1 MSANPNLKL
10 NVLNDGGDQIFFVNQ
25 TTGVNSTLISTYSNT
40 TTSTNSSSAS
50 FVLSGGLSVA
60 NTSNSISYTAGGSVT
75 VAGGIA
81 VEKDTFIGGTI
92 YTPRISSGSI
102 ATPGLTVGTVHVTT
116 ITGGTI
122 QVSGNTSIGS
132 NLAVTGL
139 VQFNSTAI
147 STNSSTGST
156 VLQGGLS
163 INRNTNATSYT
174 QGGALTVLGGA
185 SVAQDTYV
193 GGTIY
198 TPRVSSGSIATP
210 GITAGVLYVTS
221 ITGGSIQV
229 SGDVTIGGSLT
240 VLGSTT
246 VLNVTTSNQVES
258 NVTSSNIYLI
268 GNLIAGYDSHTL
280 GNIYTTGG
288 NVGIGTTSPG
298 ATLDV
303 SGTARFTTSI
313 TTAALYSTNQTTTNG
328 VFTNISAS
336 GLRLTNN
343 FISTSTITIPNTTNT
358 YSATSGAVGLSGDLV
373 IAGKEL
379 MFTTTG
385 VNQPTVNG
393 RSSGTKIVLF
403 PSTNTTVGDYSLGIE
418 NRNMWLQVATP
429 QDGFK
434 FYQGTAANV
443 VIATE
448 GNLGINTTNPISKLH
463 VIGSNDIIS
472 VESLNT
478 GDRSTI
484 KFITNGNDWELGARG
499 STGNPDNVFYL
510 YNNGTSKYVMAVSS
524 TGNIGIGENVTP
536 GATLDVNGTA
546 RFTTSVTTGVLYSTN
561 QTTTNGVFTNLS
573 VGTTSLTT
581 LTAANVYSSL
591 GTFSNLVGVN
601 LSSSN
606 LIATV
611 ATIPNSILSNITS
624 NTIVITGG
632 VLSATFN
639 SNTIGSIFTTGGNI
653 GINTASPTAKLE
665 VVGSVLT
672 NHSSGIQ
679 QSSHIGPVIV
689 DKSYTLSSGNYS
701 GYGAYGLYK
710 ASSTQIALT
719 CPLNENGAEVC
730 LGYYADNSTF
740 TKAFHMDRFGDLFVN
755 TNQIIFSRFGHI
767 TANGNISSSNLYSTN
782 QTTTNGVF
790 TNLSAGTTS
799 LTTLTAANIY
809 SSLGTFTNLV
819 STNSTLTNLIVASET
834 VTNLSA
840 TNISSG
846 NISAANLYT
855 SLATVSNLVGV
866 NLSSTNLI
874 ATVSTIPNIVHTN
887 ISTSTLVASTVA
899 SNIVASTTYTGGNM
913 SLSGNL
919 NVAGTLTVVNITATN
934 LVDTNVSAGVVLS
947 STALSATGNSNT
959 LGNLFTTS
967 GNIGIAMT
975 SPSVRLDVNGTIR
988 ASTGILI
995 PGTQS
1000 IEFGHGVSGK
1010 EVNAGKIG
1018 YNSFVATGLTLVG
1031 AGTAAG
1037 ERLVY
1042 IYDNLQVHTGL
1053 TTGTINATTLITCS
1067 NIATNLFTS
1076 GTARITSS
1084 LLALGNSNTIGNIF
1098 TTGGNVGI
1106 QNTSPNQRLEL
1117 GVIPYSA
1124 NQDGGLR
1131 IGTRNYIGLNDASYR
1146 YIDIRLKSDASSNFR
1161 GSIMGTLAGGVPT
1174 EYEYMSF
1181 ADDGYMNVYAPSL
1194 FTDITSCSNSSTGS
1208 VVLQGG
1214 LSIDCP
1220 TNAVNVSNGG
1230 ALTIAGGASI
1240 AGDLIVGGSISYS
1253 NAAAASST
1261 FAYLTLTASD
1271 WSTDVANGALVV
1283 FGGISVQNTANAFS
1297 ATEGNGLT
1305 ISGGAGIGLDLYV
1318 GQVGYIP
1325 RVISTNN
1332 TTTNIVVTNTSSTN
1346 LYVSSALR
1354 AQFNANTLG
1363 NLYTTGGNVGIGAT
1377 SPSTNLHILN
1387 TTANGSNAAGIFI
1400 DKNLARG
1407 SIQTWNYGSTSNLLI
1422 GSNAHW
1428 DSAGNQVLFTAGA
1441 GWYQLMGN
1449 GNDTVSIGRSTS
1461 TNVASILFELN
1472 SAGRLF
1478 VPSVSSGALYTTNQT
1493 TTNGVFTNLSASNL
1507 VATVST
1513 IPNIVHTN
1521 ITATNYVGT
1530 TISTTNMYSSLGTVS
1545 NLVGTNLSSTN
1556 LIATVSTIPNIVHT
1570 NISTSTI
1577 ISSTVASNVVS
1588 STNYTGGNMSLSGNL
1603 SVAGTLTVVNITSTN
1618 LVDTNVSAG
1627 IVLVST
1633 NLAATGTSNTIGSI
1647 FTTSG
1652 NVGIGTTSPGATL
1665 DVSGTARFTTSVTSA
1680 ALYSTNLTTT
1690 NIVGTNVTVGGVNA
1704 TGVQKLLNATS
1715 IQATTNNYSLTSGA
1729 LNVSGDIVLS
1739 GSEILFTTTGFN
1751 TPTLN
1756 GRNTGTKIVLFPQT
1770 NTTQGDFSIG
1780 IEANNTWFQVPSL
1793 VQGYK
1798 FYQGTTASV
1807 VITPGGHVNIISTAN
1822 ITTVSAGAL
1831 YSTNQTST
1839 NIVATNLSSGTMSLT
1854 TLSSANV
1861 YSSLGTFSNLV
1872 STVATV
1878 PNIVHT
1884 NITTTSIIVTG
1895 GGLLATFN
1903 SNTIGNIFT
1912 TSGNVGIGTTSPGAN
1927 NQVDIYNTGTATF
1940 PNFVNALYP
1949 NLPTG
1954 GGLNLTFGVN
1964 TSTYNLAQ
1972 IGFGYVG
1979 SGNTSNNIS
1988 FNIQGRGILNMQWPL
2003 GVIPANDNNIGLGTS
2018 TYRFNNIYG
2027 VTMYSTSMTTGAL
2040 YSTNQTTTNI
2050 VATNLSS
2057 GTISLTTLTSAN
2069 VYSSLGTF
2077 SNFVTTNLST
2087 SNIVTTNLTSGTIS
2101 LTTLSSANVYSSLGT
2116 FSNLVGVNLSSSNL
2130 ISTVATIPNIIHTN
2144 MTVNSIMVTSAGLLA
2159 TFNSNTLGNIFTT
2172 GGNVGIGT
2180 TSPGQT
2186 LEVSGGVKIST
2197 NVNITNDQQA
2207 AYFWNQSGIG
2217 PTLAG
2222 NSFQVRTGGDT
2233 PRLHITQSGNVG
2245 IGTTTPGTNLDV
2257 VGTGRIST
2265 SITTAALYS
2274 TNITSTNAV
2283 FTNLSI
2289 GTLIGTNISATSL
2302 NAGTGVFSTG
2312 ITSGIGWFTNSLTA
2326 GNLFANN
2333 FTIGSIFATTMTLGT
2348 LLLST
2353 GITSPNIF
2361 VTNLTSTNSQLTN
2374 ATVSGAAITNQVS
2387 TNISSSTLNAGGI
2400 TAGNINFTGSLYQ
2413 NGSLYISSQW
2423 TTFGTNLA
2431 YTTGNVGINT
2441 TSPTFNLDVN
2451 GTGRFRS
2458 TAFSTNSTSGALVMA
2473 GGVSITGTNAA
2484 SNTVG
2489 GGLTV
2494 AGGVGIS
2501 QDLYVGGNI
2510 YFKGIDATVIT
2521 GTQTIGNNTST
2532 GTYQASITLS
2542 RTMANTSYK
2551 IVGALKSTTNN
2562 TNVYNVSFTNVTT
2575 TGFTANIYR
2584 LDALGSGWTDTNL
2597 TLSYVVY
2604 P

>member
-10 NVLNDGGDQIFFVNQ
+10 NVLNDSGNQIFFVNQ
-25 TTGVNSTLISTYSNT
+25 TTGINATLISTYSNT
-40 TTSTNSSSAS
+40 TTSTNSSSGS
-50 FVLSGGLSVA
+50 FVLSGGLSVS
-60 NTSNSISYTAGGSVT
+60 NTSNSSSYTAGGSVT
-75 VAGGIA
+75 VAGGVA
-81 VEKDTFIGGTI
+81 VEKDTFVGGTI
-92 YTPRISSGSI
+92 YTPRVSSGSI

-116 ITGGTI
+116 ITAGTVQI
-122 QVSGNTSIGS
+122 SGNTSMGN
-132 NLAVTGL
+132 NLTVTGL
-139 VQFNSTAI
+139 VQFNSTAV

-174 QGGALTVLGGA
+174 QGGALTVVGGA
-185 SVAQDTYV
+185 SVAQDAYI

-210 GITAGVLYVTS
+210 GITAGVLYVNS

-240 VLGSTT
+240 VLGSAT
-246 VLNVTTSNQVES
+246 VLHVTTANQIET
-258 NVTSSNIYLI
+258 NVTSSNIFLL
-268 GNLIAGYDSHTL
+268 GHLIAGHDSHTL
-280 GNIYTTGG
+280 GSLVTTGG

-303 SGTARFTTSI
+303 SGTARFTTSV
-313 TTAALYSTNQTTTNG
+313 TTAALYSTNQTTTNIVG
-328 VFTNISAS
+328 TNISGG

-343 FISTSTITIPNTTNT
+343 FISSSTITIPNTTTT
-358 YSATSGAVGLSGDLV
+358 YSGTSGAVNFSGDLV
-373 IAGKEL
+373 MAGSDI
-379 MFTTTG
+379 MFTATG
-385 VNQPTVNG
+385 VNQPTSNG
-393 RSSGTKIVLF
+393 RSNGTKIVLY
-403 PSTNTTVGDYSLGIE
+403 PSTNTTMGDYALGIE

-448 GNLGINTTNPISKLH
+448 GNLGINTKNPISKLH
-463 VIGSNDIIS
+463 VVGFNDIIS

-524 TGNIGIGENVTP
+524 TGNIGVGDNTNP

-573 VGTTSLTT
+573 AGTTSLTT

-611 ATIPNSILSNITS
+611 GTVPNIIHTNITS
-624 NTIVITGG
+624 TSMMVTGG
-632 VLSATFN
+632 GLLATFN
-639 SNTIGSIFTTGGNI
+639 SNTIGSLFTTGGNVGIGTTSPQRQLHVQGGGVIRIDRDSDASGFILTRTAPADYTTLWKSFQFSVSSSTLGNGIFAIHDQGTVAGAAGTRRLIINNDGNI
-653 GINTASPTAKLE
+653 GIGIDNPETKLDVNGTARFSTSVTTA
-665 VVGSVLT
+665 
-672 NHSSGIQ
+672 
-679 QSSHIGPVIV
+679 
-689 DKSYTLSSGNYS
+689 
-701 GYGAYGLYK
+701 A
-710 ASSTQIALT
+710 
-719 CPLNENGAEVC
+719 
-730 LGYYADNSTF
+730 
-740 TKAFHMDRFGDLFVN
+740 
-755 TNQIIFSRFGHI
+755 
-767 TANGNISSSNLYSTN
+767 LYSTN
-782 QTTTNGVF
+782 QTTTNAVF

-799 LTTLTAANIY
+799 LTTLTAANVY

-855 SLATVSNLVGV
+855 SLGTISNLVGV

-947 STALSATGNSNT
+947 STSFSAVGNSNT
-959 LGNLFTTS
+959 LANIFTTS
-967 GNIGIAMT
+967 GNVGIAT
-975 SPSVRLDVNGTIR
+975 TAPGFRLDVNGAIR
-988 ASTGILI
+988 ASSGILVS
-995 PGTQS
+995 GTNV
-1000 IEFGHGVSGK
+1000 IEMGHGVSGK
-1010 EVNAGKIG
+1010 ETNAGKIG
-1018 YNSFVATGLTLVG
+1018 YQTFTTSGALDIVG
-1031 AGTAAG
+1031 AGTASNRRVKIWDYL
-1037 ERLVY
+1037 EV
-1042 IYDNLQVHTGL
+1042 QTGL
-1053 TTGTINATTLITCS
+1053 TTGTINATTLITSS

-1076 GTARITSS
+1076 GVSRITSN

-1098 TTGGNVGI
+1098 TTSGSVGI
-1106 QNTSPNQRLEL
+1106 QNTSPNQMLEV
-1117 GVIPYSA
+1117 GVIPYLA
-1124 NQDGGLR
+1124 NEDGGIR
-1131 IGTRNYIGLNDASYR
+1131 IGTNNYTGLNDASYR
-1146 YIDIRLKSDASSNFR
+1146 YIDMRLKSDANSNFR
-1161 GSIMGTLAGGVPT
+1161 GAIIGTLAGGIPT

-1181 ADDGYMNVYAPSL
+1181 ADDGYMNVYARSL
-1194 FTDITSCSNSSTGS
+1194 FADITSCSNSSTGS

-1220 TNAVNVSNGG
+1220 NNAINVSNGG
-1230 ALTIAGGASI
+1230 ALTIAGGAAI

-1261 FAYLTLTASD
+1261 FAYLTLTATD

-1305 ISGGAGIGLDLYV
+1305 IAGGAGIGRDLYV
-1318 GQVGYIP
+1318 GTVGYIP

-1346 LYVSSALR
+1346 LYVSSAFR

-1363 NLYTTGGNVGIGAT
+1363 NLYTTGGNVGIG
-1377 SPSTNLHILN
+1377 
-1387 TTANGSNAAGIFI
+1387 
-1400 DKNLARG
+1400 
-1407 SIQTWNYGSTSNLLI
+1407 
-1422 GSNAHW
+1422 
-1428 DSAGNQVLFTAGA
+1428 
-1441 GWYQLMGN
+1441 
-1449 GNDTVSIGRSTS
+1449 
-1461 TNVASILFELN
+1461 
-1472 SAGRLF
+1472 
-1478 VPSVSSGALYTTNQT
+1478 
-1493 TTNGVFTNLSASNL
+1493 
-1507 VATVST
+1507 
-1513 IPNIVHTN
+1513 
-1521 ITATNYVGT
+1521 
-1530 TISTTNMYSSLGTVS
+1530 
-1545 NLVGTNLSSTN
+1545 
-1556 LIATVSTIPNIVHT
+1556 
-1570 NISTSTI
+1570 
-1577 ISSTVASNVVS
+1577 
-1588 STNYTGGNMSLSGNL
+1588 
-1603 SVAGTLTVVNITSTN
+1603 
-1618 LVDTNVSAG
+1618 
-1627 IVLVST
+1627 
-1633 NLAATGTSNTIGSI
+1633 NTI
-1647 FTTSG
+1647 
-1652 NVGIGTTSPGATL
+1652 PGATL

-1680 ALYSTNLTTT
+1680 ALYSTNQTTT
-1690 NIVGTNVTVGGVNA
+1690 NAVFTNLSAGTIRLATLSSTNVYGSLGTINNLVGVNLSSSNLIA
-1704 TGVQKLLNATS
+1704 TVATIPNIVHTNIS
-1715 IQATTNNYSLTSGA
+1715 TSTLVASTVASSVVSSTTYTGGNMSLSGN
-1729 LNVSGDIVLS
+1729 LNVAG
-1739 GSEILFTTTGFN
+1739 
-1751 TPTLN
+1751 TL
-1756 GRNTGTKIVLFPQT
+1756 TV
-1770 NTTQGDFSIG
+1770 
-1780 IEANNTWFQVPSL
+1780 
-1793 VQGYK
+1793 
-1798 FYQGTTASV
+1798 
-1807 VITPGGHVNIISTAN
+1807 VNITATN
-1822 ITTVSAGAL
+1822 LVDTNVSAGVVLASTSFSAVGNSNTLANIFTTSGNVGIATTSPGATLDVSGTARFTTSVTTAAL
-1831 YSTNQTST
+1831 YSTNQTTT
-1839 NIVATNLSSGTMSLT
+1839 NAVFTNLSAGTINLT

-1861 YSSLGTFSNLV
+1861 YSSLGTVNNLVGVNLSSSNLV
-1872 STVATV
+1872 ATV
-1878 PNIVHT
+1878 CTIPNIVHT
-1884 NITTTSIIVTG
+1884 NITTSTLTVT
-1895 GGLLATFN
+1895 T
-1903 SNTIGNIFT
+1903 
-1912 TSGNVGIGTTSPGAN
+1912 GI
-1927 NQVDIYNTGTATF
+1927 
-1940 PNFVNALYP
+1940 
-1949 NLPTG
+1949 
-1954 GGLNLTFGVN
+1954 
-1964 TSTYNLAQ
+1964 
-1972 IGFGYVG
+1972 
-1979 SGNTSNNIS
+1979 TSNNILMTGTS
-1988 FNIQGRGILNMQWPL
+1988 ITFNTMGGNLVFVNIDDSQALRFGADQVYKSHMLVVGENFPNGGRVTARYSRYSSWEYVN
-2003 GVIPANDNNIGLGTS
+2003 GVSGAGDVKMIVTSAGNIGIGTS
-2018 TYRFNNIYG
+2018 TPSTTLDVVG
-2027 VTMYSTSMTTGAL
+2027 VGRISTSLTTGVL
-2040 YSTNQTTTNI
+2040 YSTNQTTTNA
-2050 VATNLSS
+2050 VFTNLSA
-2057 GTISLTTLTSAN
+2057 GTTSLTTLSAAN
-2069 VYSSLGTF
+2069 IYSSLGTV
-2077 SNFVTTNLST
+2077 N
-2087 SNIVTTNLTSGTIS
+2087 
-2101 LTTLSSANVYSSLGT
+2101 
-2116 FSNLVGVNLSSSNL
+2116 NLVGVNLSSSNL

-2144 MTVNSIMVTSAGLLA
+2144 ITTTSIIVTSGGLLA
-2159 TFNSNTLGNIFTT
+2159 TFNSNTLGNLFTT

-2180 TSPGQT
+2180 TAPANALDIIVNGDASLGFGLTNTNTGGNSRINWNMYVGFSTSGNAGQ
-2186 LEVSGGVKIST
+2186 IYAST
-2197 NVNITNDQQA
+2197 SDPTFTIRSYTPNT
-2207 AYFWNQSGIG
+2207 SGIS
-2217 PTLAG
+2217 LL
-2222 NSFQVRTGGDT
+2222 TGGAAPIKFVT
-2233 PRLHITQSGNVG
+2233 NTVERMRIATSGNVG
-2245 IGTTTPGTNLDV
+2245 IGTTAPAFTLDV
-2257 VGTGRIST
+2257 VGSGDFSTFVTTG
-2265 SITTAALYS
+2265 ALYS
-2274 TNITSTNAV
+2274 TNVTSTNVVA
-2283 FTNLSI
+2283 TNLSSGVLNI
-2289 GTLIGTNISATSL
+2289 SGLSALNTVTATNVSATSLNLSTGATIAALRVSGASSLQNITATNITATTLSATTGVTTGTLNATGLSSLQNITGTNISATSIIATSNISANNL
-2302 NAGTGVFSTG
+2302 NAATGVFSTG

-2333 FTIGSIFATTMTLGT
+2333 FTVSSVFATTLTVGT
-2348 LLLST
+2348 LLMTT

-2361 VTNLTSTNSQLTN
+2361 VTNLTSTN
-2374 ATVSGAAITNQVS
+2374 AVITNSTTTSARVTNEVA
-2387 TNISSSTLNAGGI
+2387 TNISTSTLNAGGL

-2451 GTGRFRS
+2451 GNGRFRS
-2458 TAFSTNSTSGALVMA
+2458 TTFSTNSTSGALVMA
-2473 GGVSITGTNAA
+2473 GGISITGTNAA
-2484 SNTVG
+2484 SNTMG

-2521 GTQTIGNNTST
+2521 GTQTIGSNTST
-2532 GTYQASITLS
+2532 GTYQASVTLP